1 MSAPAAAS
9 MILPA
14 SLLATKSD
22 KVFELLTTA
31 SGHTV
36 PYASQS
42 DGMTSLSTAFHSGGL
57 QTSITFD
64 LSLVLSGDIDPHNI
78 CVMNDDTI
86 VKSEKYLGGWQ
97 EWIISSLGYEGGS
110 DIPGFIEYNHMPL
123 SYGGVLKSDPTKP
136 CPLMSTSDEKK
147 DLCLSVQESVWGSHN
162 FRRLSDIKNGIDP
175 NNRFEVYFGIG
186 NDNRAGPMSD
196 YCAPPTNPTVP
207 VNVGWDSSEERVT
220 LLAEECKVNTTS
232 PTNLR
237 APFTKEVDAF

>member
-1 MSAPAAAS
+1 

-22 KVFELLTTA
+22 KVFELLTMA
-31 SGHTV
+31 AGHTI
-36 PYASQS
+36 PYVSQS
-42 DGMTSLSTAFHSGGL
+42 DGMSSLSTAFHAGGI
-57 QTSITFD
+57 QTSILLD
-64 LSLVLSGDIDPHNI
+64 SSVILSGAVDVSGGS
-78 CVMNDDTI
+78 CVVNGDDAI
-86 VKSEKYLGGWQ
+86 AKLEKYLGGWQ
-97 EWIISSLGYEGGS
+97 DWALSSLGYEGGAE
-110 DIPGFIEYNHMPL
+110 IPGFIEYNHMSL

-147 DLCLSVQESVWGSHN
+147 DLCLPVQESAWGSDTL
-162 FRRLSDIKNGIDP
+162 RRLSDIKNGIDP
-175 NNRFEVYFGIG
+175 NNRFEVNFGIG

-207 VNVGWDSSEERVT
+207 ANVGWDSSEERVT

-237 APFTKEVDAF
+237 APFTKTKEVDAF

>member
-1 MSAPAAAS
+1 

-31 SGHTV
+31 AGHTV

-42 DGMTSLSTAFHSGGL
+42 DGMTSLSTAFHAGGL
-57 QTSITFD
+57 QTTILLDISLLVSGVID
-64 LSLVLSGDIDPHNI
+64 LYNL
-78 CVMNDDTI
+78 CAMNDDAIT
-86 VKSEKYLGGWQ
+86 KSEKYLGGWQ
-97 EWIISSLGYEGGS
+97 DWIISSLGYEGGP
-110 DIPGFIEYNHMPL
+110 DIPGFIEYNHMSL

-175 NNRFEVYFGIG
+175 SNQFEVNFGIG

-220 LLAEECKVNTTS
+220 LLAEECKDNTTR